1 MIFVRIIGYHTS
13 NGYFILRWRPWKDR
27 NNVGARTTLPV
38 LRISGTLLVLRCSIR
53 SYANVIIVSSFEAKI
68 EAGATAMVLLL
79 LLQLLI
85 GRTYIFLLP
94 AKTGPFH
101 TLQANSFFVGIAE
114 NADKSFSLSWQM
126 RTVEACCPLNGIY
139 ISNSVKRK
147 TRRNV
152 NESRQ
157 VHINTE
163 VHRLIPIQTTAD
175 GKMPEDTL
183 MHECLAVSTAR
194 G

>member
-1 MIFVRIIGYHTS
+1 
-13 NGYFILRWRPWKDR
+13 
-27 NNVGARTTLPV
+27 
-38 LRISGTLLVLRCSIR
+38 
-53 SYANVIIVSSFEAKI
+53 
-68 EAGATAMVLLL
+68 
-79 LLQLLI
+79 
-85 GRTYIFLLP
+85 
-94 AKTGPFH
+94 
-101 TLQANSFFVGIAE
+101 
-114 NADKSFSLSWQM
+114 M

-147 TRRNV
+147 TRRNACVFV

-175 GKMPEDTL
+175 SKMSEDTL